1 MMVDE
6 ISTYYNIHTDW
17 PSISSVS
24 LRPKH
29 SEVPTSY
36 YVADWR
42 DVNASLAPLYQRDN
56 RLSTGCR
63 RSMWNRLECL

>member
-29 SEVPTSY
+29 SEVFTS
-36 YVADWR
+36 YVADRR
-42 DVNASLAPLYQRDN
+42 DVNASLAPLYQRGN

-63 RSMWNRLECL
+63 RSMWNKLECL